1 MAVGRVDYAER
12 KEQKIH
18 VFNERAKKATVI
30 ANQESDRARKL
41 ASVIPL
47 GQPILIGHHSEG
59 KHRAHLKRVDSAYHR
74 AADAFDKAEYYEGKA
89 ATAEANQSISG
100 DDPEALQRYE
110 QKLAKL
116 EKAQEFMKA
125 VNKAWK
131 KGKSALMALG
141 LSEEESERLANGTN
155 KPIPTWRLSN
165 NNAQIRIVKEKI
177 ETIKKL
183 DSMEAE
189 NIKFKGGE
197 MVINVEI
204 NRVQFLFD
212 EIPAPE
218 IRALLKSHGFKWSPR
233 EKAWQRQRTP
243 NGIRTA
249 KYLIEEH
256 FNKQ

>member
-59 KHRAHLKRVDSAYHR
+59 KHRAHLKRVDSAYHK
-74 AADAFDKAEYYEGKA
+74 AADAFDKAEYYEGRA
-89 ATAEANQSISG
+89 ATAEANHSISG
-100 DDPEALQRYE
+100 DDPEALERYE

-116 EKAQEFMKA
+116 EKTQKYMVAL
-125 VNKAWK
+125 NKAWK
-131 KGKSALMALG
+131 KGKAALLAMG
-141 LSEEESERLANGTN
+141 LSEEESERTAKETT
-155 KPIPTWRLSN
+155 KPCPTWMLSN

-177 ETIKKL
+177 EAIKKL

-218 IRALLKSHGFKWSPR
+218 IRALLKSRGFRWSPR
-233 EKAWQRQRTP
+233 EKAWQRQRTL
-243 NGIRTA
+243 NGIKTA

-256 FNKQ
+256 FNK